1 MRESERVKLARS
13 LHDGIAQDL
22 VGVSYR
28 LQSLLALESTPLQMR
43 PSLRETI
50 FEVEKLSLKVRDEIF
65 ALRHSPEH
73 ITIAEL
79 RHAVATSSDGLTIFF
94 QTEIEH
100 PHLIQSEILTILQE
114 LVRNTT
120 IHAGATR
127 IEISLESVNDQY
139 KCMVRD
145 DGSGEITVRDGHYGL
160 VGIQELISKI
170 GGEISIESEGL
181 RRLTLIFPNPQSL

>member
-28 LQSLLALESTPLQMR
+28 LQSLLGDASTPLEMR
-43 PSLRETI
+43 SSLRETI

-65 ALRHSPEH
+65 ALRHSPDYMR
-73 ITIAEL
+73 IADLRRQVAEL
-79 RHAVATSSDGLTIFF
+79 SDGLAISF
-94 QTEIEH
+94 QSEID
-100 PHLIQSEILTILQE
+100 PQHLIQSEILTILRE

-120 IHAGATR
+120 THAGATR
-127 IEISLESVNDQY
+127 IEISLHAVNDQY
-139 KCMVRD
+139 RCEVHD

-160 VGIQELISKI
+160 VGIQELLLKI

-181 RRLTLIFPNPQSL
+181 RRLILIFPTPQS

>member
-65 ALRHSPEH
+65 ALRHSPEN

-79 RHAVATSSDGLTIFF
+79 RIEVAASSAGLTVFF
-94 QTEIEH
+94 QSEID
-100 PHLIQSEILTILQE
+100 PQHLIQSEILTILQE
-114 LVRNTT
+114 LTRNTT
-120 IHAGATR
+120 AHAGATR

-139 KCMVRD
+139 RCVVHD
-145 DGSGEITVRDGHYGL
+145 DGSGEISVRDGHYGL
-160 VGIQELISKI
+160 IGIQELLLKI
-170 GGEISIESEGL
+170 GGELSIESEGL
-181 RRLTLIFPNPQSL
+181 RRLTLIFPNIQSL